1 MSERLVRQA
10 VRPFRRTRHI
20 EDLEQVARLALWQHA
35 DADEALRVTIARRRV
50 IDAHRQWTHERHDR
64 RRVSVLPFAPDSP
77 VLDSECIDLTDDGWC
92 PMFAN
97 DRLDYIARRMA
108 EGAQKQTIAAELGV
122 TPSMVS
128 RLLAQMRSM
137 ITA

>member
-1 MSERLVRQA
+1 MTERLVRQA
-10 VRPFRRTRHI
+10 VKPFRRTRHI

-35 DADEALRVTIARRRV
+35 DADDALRVTIARRRV

-92 PMFAN
+92 RMFAN
-97 DRLDYIARRMA
+97 ERLDHIARRIS
-108 EGAQKQTIAAELGV
+108 EGVPRCVIGAELGISE
-122 TPSMVS
+122 SMVS
-128 RLLAQMRSM
+128 RLLSQMRS
-137 ITA
+137 ILTA